1 MRLRLSLTVPA
12 LTAAAL
18 LLTGGCSN
26 QSVIQGPKGSS
37 DAETAKFEPIRDV
50 PIPAGSSLDN
60 DKSLILSNEKE
71 WTGRL
76 VLKADPTMPKLF
88 AYYAQQMRS
97 LGWQPVA
104 SVMGE
109 TSVQTFV
116 QGQRAATVQI
126 RPATL
131 MGSIVTVTMAP
142 RHAADGIDTQAI
154 VPDRAI
160 QSDRLPPL
168 GATRR

>member
-18 LLTGGCSN
+18 LLAGGCSN

-168 GATRR
+168 GATQR

>member
-1 MRLRLSLTVPA
+1 MRSSLSLTVSV
-12 LTAAAL
+12 LTAAVL
-18 LLTGGCSN
+18 LLAGGCAN

-142 RHAADGIDTQAI
+142 RHAVDGIDTQAI

-168 GATRR
+168 GAPQR

>member
-1 MRLRLSLTVPA
+1 VPA